1 MIMQSQTS
9 SGEARKPG
17 GLVRRL
23 LWHHSLKPEV
33 SNDGEDAA
41 DVAANDVLDD
51 LDQAVNLEQ
60 DRAYKGKDEGPDN
73 GHDNVEERNDGG
85 KNACNKGNNS
95 VLDNTKDL
103 ENTTEDAEDAI
114 KNNGN
119 RFNQGRNVDLNRYA
133 VLSGSGG
140 GLDSIDGVVEH
151 FSEMSTHFASKCEIH
166 LGSVNGHYAVV
177 VRLDLRLLLDEESC
191 HFLDGGTFGSGDGGG
206 GI

>member
-9 SGEARKPG
+9 SGEARNPG

-85 KNACNKGNNS
+85 TERGWVRMHRVIKERRTYRTPATRGITPSSTTPRILIIQPRMPKTHYKNIVS
-95 VLDNTKDL
+95 
-103 ENTTEDAEDAI
+103 
-114 KNNGN
+114 
-119 RFNQGRNVDLNRYA
+119 
-133 VLSGSGG
+133 
-140 GLDSIDGVVEH
+140 
-151 FSEMSTHFASKCEIH
+151 
-166 LGSVNGHYAVV
+166 
-177 VRLDLRLLLDEESC
+177 
-191 HFLDGGTFGSGDGGG
+191 
-206 GI
+206 